1 MLKDFMHIREKVFGT
16 PVMQKTL
23 IILLIM
29 AVVASIWPS
38 ENNPETAETET
49 PSYIEF
55 GIASYYANLFQGRP
69 TASGEI
75 YYHHLP
81 TAAHQTLPLGS
92 RVLVTCME
100 TKNSI
105 EVTINDRGPF
115 VGERIIDLSRSSFS
129 AINDLR
135 KGLIYVKIEVIE

>member
-1 MLKDFMHIREKVFGT
+1 MHIREKVFGT
-16 PVMQKTL
+16 PVMQKAL
-23 IILLIM
+23 ILMLIM
-29 AVVASIWPS
+29 TVAALIWPS
-38 ENNPETAETET
+38 GHEPEITEPETE
-49 PSYIEF
+49 PYIEF

-81 TAAHQTLPLGS
+81 TAAHQYLPLGT

-115 VGERIIDLSRSSFS
+115 VDNRVIDLSRSAFS
-129 AINDLR
+129 SINNLR